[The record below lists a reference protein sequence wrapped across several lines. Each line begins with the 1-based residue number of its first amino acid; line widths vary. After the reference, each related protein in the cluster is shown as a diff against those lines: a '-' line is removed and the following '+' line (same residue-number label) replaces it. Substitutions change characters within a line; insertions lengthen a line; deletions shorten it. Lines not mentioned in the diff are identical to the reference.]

1 MFLLHVIGSQKTFFA
16 RLRRRSPSPLR
27 LKSFLSALSAEALRV
42 LGGQKLSPNPEPH
55 SGNPF
60 PLDTIP
66 LAQSHSA
73 NLSST
78 LQTITAESSAP
89 HIEDAGRQPSRPQK
103 NRHIARYIVLTIAAF
118 ILTVWLDGLPT
129 RLPSLGGTPAR
140 GERVGVIH
148 VHTNASCGSGSLPQ
162 IIATARSA
170 NLSFLTVTDH
180 NQTMAQADVAAAD
193 PPDFAVIDGEEVSTS
208 SGHFLALG
216 VDDTWPRGSSRDA
229 RSLMAS
235 TRRAHA
241 VNFIAHPF
249 GLRDRWGDWSV
260 SDYDGI
266 EIFNDD
272 AVWRKNT
279 VVDLVIAAVMYPV
292 NPRLALLRLARTPQ
306 ENFTKWDQLLQ
317 QRPVAGICGSDAH
330 ANIIIGQ
337 RSILKFPSYF
347 SVFSLARQHVLLD
360 NQPGVDTDHAGA
372 DVILNAIKSGD
383 SFCSID
389 SFYPAD
395 GFTQVVTAPN
405 TTATSPPG
413 QTNAA
418 GQPKAATENS
428 KAISVGAE
436 TSPLFAAGPGQ
447 SIPWSPSAVLHIKTP
462 PAAGQ
467 PILRVLR
474 DGHEIV
480 NQQTDSLDLPLPG
493 PGHYRT
499 EAYLQ
504 QPGLTGWHRWT

>member
-1 MFLLHVIGSQKTFFA
+1 
-16 RLRRRSPSPLR
+16 
-27 LKSFLSALSAEALRV
+27 
-42 LGGQKLSPNPEPH
+42 
-55 SGNPF
+55 
-60 PLDTIP
+60 
-66 LAQSHSA
+66 
-73 NLSST
+73 LSST
-78 LQTITAESSAP
+78 LQSISVHTETAAP
-89 HIEDAGRQPSRPQK
+89 PFEDAGTQPSRP
-103 NRHIARYIVLTIAAF
+103 RRTRRIALCIALTIVAF
-118 ILTVWLDGLPT
+118 FLTVWLDALLT
-129 RLPSLGGTPAR
+129 RMPSLGGTPAR

-148 VHTNASCGSGSLPQ
+148 VHTNASCGSGSLSQ

-249 GLRDRWGDWSV
+249 GLRDRWGDWGV

-272 AVWRKNT
+272 AVWRKNK
-279 VVDLVIAAVMYPV
+279 VVDLFIAALMYPV

-306 ENFTKWDQLLQ
+306 ENFAKWDQLLQ

-360 NQPGVDTDHAGA
+360 NQPGIDPDHAGA
-372 DVILNAIKSGD
+372 DAILNAIKSGN

-389 SFYPAD
+389 TLYPAD
-395 GFTQVVTAPN
+395 GFTQVVTASVASAPP
-405 TTATSPPG
+405 ARSPQPAADTSN
-413 QTNAA
+413 QN
-418 GQPKAATENS
+418 
-428 KAISVGAE
+428 I
-436 TSPLFAAGPGQ
+436 TSAGPGQ
-447 SIPWSPSAVLHIKTP
+447 SIPWSPAAVLHIRT
-462 PAAGQ
+462 PAAAGR

-504 QPGLTGWHRWT
+504 QPGLTGWRRWTLWIFANPVYVTAPKN

>member
-1 MFLLHVIGSQKTFFA
+1 M
-16 RLRRRSPSPLR
+16 
-27 LKSFLSALSAEALRV
+27 
-42 LGGQKLSPNPEPH
+42 
-55 SGNPF
+55 
-60 PLDTIP
+60 
-66 LAQSHSA
+66 
-73 NLSST
+73 
-78 LQTITAESSAP
+78 
-89 HIEDAGRQPSRPQK
+89 
-103 NRHIARYIVLTIAAF
+103 
-118 ILTVWLDGLPT
+118 TVWLDALLT
-129 RLPSLGGTPAR
+129 RLPTLAGTPAR

-148 VHTNASCGSGSLPQ
+148 VHTNASCGSGSLPE

-180 NQTMAQADVAAAD
+180 NQTMAQAEVAAAD

-241 VNFIAHPF
+241 VNFIAHPY
-249 GLRDRWGDWSV
+249 GLHDRWGDWGV

-272 AVWRKNT
+272 AVWRKNK
-279 VVDLVIAAVMYPV
+279 VVDLAIAMLMYPV

-306 ENFTKWDQLLQ
+306 ENFAKWDQLLQ

-337 RSILKFPSYF
+337 YSLAKFPSYF

-360 NQPGVDTDHAGA
+360 DQPGVNPDHAGA
-372 DVILNAIKSGD
+372 DVLLNAIKSGN

-389 SFYPAD
+389 SLYPAD
-395 GFTQVVTAPN
+395 GFTQIVTAPRAAPGNSSVSPESAVSTSRQNEVFPTEN
-405 TTATSPPG
+405 TLATS
-413 QTNAA
+413 
-418 GQPKAATENS
+418 
-428 KAISVGAE
+428 
-436 TSPLFAAGPGQ
+436 AGPGQ
-447 SIPWSPSAVLHIKTP
+447 SIPWSPSAVLHIRTP
-462 PAAGQ
+462 VAAGR

-474 DGHEIV
+474 DGHEIA
-480 NQQTDSLDLPLPG
+480 NQQTDSLDLALPG

-499 EAYLQ
+499 EAYLR
-504 QPGLTGWHRWT
+504 QPGLTGWRRWTLWIFANPVYVTDPKN

>member
-1 MFLLHVIGSQKTFFA
+1 M
-16 RLRRRSPSPLR
+16 
-27 LKSFLSALSAEALRV
+27 
-42 LGGQKLSPNPEPH
+42 
-55 SGNPF
+55 
-60 PLDTIP
+60 
-66 LAQSHSA
+66 
-73 NLSST
+73 
-78 LQTITAESSAP
+78 
-89 HIEDAGRQPSRPQK
+89 
-103 NRHIARYIVLTIAAF
+103 
-118 ILTVWLDGLPT
+118 TVWLDALLT
-129 RLPSLGGTPAR
+129 RLPNLAGTPAR

-148 VHTNASCGSGSLPQ
+148 VHTNASCGSGSLPE

-180 NQTMAQADVAAAD
+180 NQTMAQAEVAAAD

-241 VNFIAHPF
+241 VNFIAHPY
-249 GLRDRWGDWSV
+249 GLHDRWGDWGV

-272 AVWRKNT
+272 AVWRKNK
-279 VVDLVIAAVMYPV
+279 VVDLAIAMLMYPV

-306 ENFTKWDQLLQ
+306 ENFAKWDQLLQ

-337 RSILKFPSYF
+337 YSLAKFPSYF

-360 NQPGVDTDHAGA
+360 DQPGVNPDHAGA
-372 DVILNAIKSGD
+372 DVLLNAIKSGN

-389 SFYPAD
+389 SLYPAD
-395 GFTQVVTAPN
+395 GFTQIV
-405 TTATSPPG
+405 TSPRAAPG
-413 QTNAA
+413 NSSVSPESAVSTSRQNEVF
-418 GQPKAATENS
+418 PTENTL
-428 KAISVGAE
+428 A
-436 TSPLFAAGPGQ
+436 TTAGPGQ
-447 SIPWSPSAVLHIKTP
+447 SIPWSPSAVLHIRTP
-462 PAAGQ
+462 VAAGR
-467 PILRVLR
+467 PIIRVLR
-474 DGHEIV
+474 DGHEIA
-480 NQQTDSLDLPLPG
+480 NQQADSLDLALPG

-499 EAYLQ
+499 EAYLR
-504 QPGLTGWHRWT
+504 QPGLTGWRRWTLWIFANPVYVTDAKN

>member
-1 MFLLHVIGSQKTFFA
+1 M
-16 RLRRRSPSPLR
+16 
-27 LKSFLSALSAEALRV
+27 
-42 LGGQKLSPNPEPH
+42 
-55 SGNPF
+55 
-60 PLDTIP
+60 
-66 LAQSHSA
+66 
-73 NLSST
+73 
-78 LQTITAESSAP
+78 
-89 HIEDAGRQPSRPQK
+89 
-103 NRHIARYIVLTIAAF
+103 
-118 ILTVWLDGLPT
+118 TVWLDALLT
-129 RLPSLGGTPAR
+129 RLPNLAGTPAR

-148 VHTNASCGSGSLPQ
+148 VHTNASCGSGSLPE

-180 NQTMAQADVAAAD
+180 NQTMAQAEVAAAD

-241 VNFIAHPF
+241 VNFIAHPY
-249 GLRDRWGDWSV
+249 GLHDRWGDWGV

-272 AVWRKNT
+272 AVWRKNK
-279 VVDLVIAAVMYPV
+279 VVDLAIAMLMYPV

-306 ENFTKWDQLLQ
+306 ENFAKWDQLLQ

-337 RSILKFPSYF
+337 YSLAKFPSYF

-360 NQPGVDTDHAGA
+360 DQPGVNPDHAGA
-372 DVILNAIKSGD
+372 DVLLNAIKSGN

-389 SFYPAD
+389 SLYPAD
-395 GFTQVVTAPN
+395 GFTQIVTAPRAAPGN
-405 TTATSPPG
+405 SSVSPESAVSTSRQNEVFP
-413 QTNAA
+413 
-418 GQPKAATENS
+418 TENTL
-428 KAISVGAE
+428 A
-436 TSPLFAAGPGQ
+436 TTAGPGQ
-447 SIPWSPSAVLHIKTP
+447 SIPWSPSAVLHIRTP
-462 PAAGQ
+462 VAAGR
-467 PILRVLR
+467 PIIRVLR
-474 DGHEIV
+474 DGHEIA
-480 NQQTDSLDLPLPG
+480 NQQTDSLDLALPG

-499 EAYLQ
+499 EAYLR
-504 QPGLTGWHRWT
+504 QPGLTGWRRWTLWIFANPVYVTNAKN